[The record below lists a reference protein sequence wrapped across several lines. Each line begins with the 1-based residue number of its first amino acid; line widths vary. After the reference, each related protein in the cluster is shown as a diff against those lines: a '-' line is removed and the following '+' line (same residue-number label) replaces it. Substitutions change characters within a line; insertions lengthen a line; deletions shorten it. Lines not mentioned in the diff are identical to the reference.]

1 VDYQSALRHVFSLP
15 DSERTVGPGGRPR
28 YDLTRI
34 GVLLQRLGEPQ
45 NRVPAVHVTGTKG
58 KGSTCAMI
66 ASILAQSGYAV
77 GLYTSP
83 HLHTVRERIRLGLT
97 PVTEE
102 AFTAMVERVWPVAQE
117 LRRQGEHGR
126 VTTFELLTAMAFSHF
141 AETERDIQVVE
152 VGLGGTLDATNVL
165 PAPAVCVLTSISLDH
180 TDILGD
186 RVEQIARDKAGI
198 IKEGA
203 TVVTAPQP
211 PEAMAVIRQVCQER
225 GARLVPVEEVYEW
238 SSGPGDLEGGR
249 FRVVGPAGAREL
261 WMPLLGEHQVENA
274 CCALAAVDAL
284 AQHGFPV
291 GESAL
296 EAGLREVQWP
306 GRLEVL
312 GSSPLVVVDGA
323 HNPHSMRRM
332 AQAVRYQFGPREC
345 ILVVGVTRGHDLEG
359 VVAEAAALRP
369 KLVVTTNSR
378 HPRAVPAAE
387 VGRLFAP
394 FGMPVQEAG
403 SVAAGV
409 ELALACAAP
418 QDMVL
423 GTGSLFT
430 VAEVREHLLNIP
442 VELYPE
448 LQQATLSPRS

>member
-1 VDYQSALRHVFSLP
+1 MDYPTALHRVFSLP

-28 YDLTRI
+28 YDLARMSE
-34 GVLLQRLGEPQ
+34 LLHRLGEPQ
-45 NRVPAVHVTGTKG
+45 SRVPAVHVTGTKG

-66 ASILAQSGYAV
+66 ASILAQSGHRV

-102 AFTAMVERVWPVAQE
+102 EFIALVEEVWPPAQE
-117 LRRQGEHGR
+117 LRRQGKHGR
-126 VTTFELLTAMAFSHF
+126 VTTFELLTAMAFCCF
-141 AETERDIQVVE
+141 AETARDVQVME

-165 PAPAVCVLTSISLDH
+165 PAPVVCVLTSISLDH
-180 TDILGD
+180 TQVLGD

-198 IKEGA
+198 IKEGV

-211 PEAMAVIRQVCQER
+211 PEAMAVIREVCRER
-225 GARLVPVEEVYEW
+225 SAHLVLVEERYRW
-238 SSGPGDLEGGR
+238 GSGSPSLKGGR
-249 FRVVGPAGAREL
+249 FRVVGSHGAQDL

-284 AQHGFPV
+284 AQRGFQVEAPDI
-291 GESAL
+291 
-296 EAGLREVQWP
+296 EAGLREVEWP
-306 GRLEVL
+306 GRLETL
-312 GSSPLVVVDGA
+312 RASPLVVVDGA

-332 AQAVRYQFGPREC
+332 TQAVRYQFGPREC
-345 ILVVGVTRGHDLEG
+345 ILVIGVTRGHDLEG
-359 VVAEAAALRP
+359 LVAEAAALKPR
-369 KLVVTTNSR
+369 LVVTTGSR

-387 VGRLFAP
+387 VGRAFAP
-394 FGMPVQEAG
+394 FGTPVQEAD
-403 SVAAGV
+403 SVAHGMEV
-409 ELALACAAP
+409 ALAHAAP
-418 QDMVL
+418 QDLIL

-442 VELYPE
+442 AELYPE
-448 LQQATLSPRS
+448 PPQITLSPRS